1 VDRMTTMSD
10 LWESFEPPDGFRA
23 EYVGGRIIMQANP
36 TTLHDAIARNITR
49 QIPDGRALEAWQER
63 GIELHADSKPRADV
77 VIARSEDI
85 PMTARDWPAQ
95 IVQVVVEVVS
105 GGRDAWKDDFL
116 MKRSA
121 YEEARIP
128 RYLIVDPR
136 GGSWH
141 LLELDYSQTTPV
153 YEETDKGAFGKPIAL
168 GVSDDVG
175 ELVLQTDTWHPY
187 PSSQR

>member
-1 VDRMTTMSD
+1 MTTMSE
-10 LWESFEPPDGFRA
+10 LWESFEPPDGCRA
-23 EYVGGRIIMQANP
+23 EYVGGRIVIQANP
-36 TTLHDAIARNITR
+36 TTLQDAIARNIAR
-49 QIPDGRALEAWQER
+49 QVPDGRALEAWQGR
-63 GIELHADSKPRADV
+63 GIELHAESKPRADV

-85 PMTARDWPAQ
+85 PMDARDWPAQ
-95 IVQVVVEVVS
+95 IVEVVVEVVS

-121 YEEARIP
+121 YQEARIP

-141 LLELDYSQTTPV
+141 LMELDYSQATPV
-153 YEETDKGAFGKPIAL
+153 YEETGKGVFGKPIPL
-168 GVSDDVG
+168 GVSDADG